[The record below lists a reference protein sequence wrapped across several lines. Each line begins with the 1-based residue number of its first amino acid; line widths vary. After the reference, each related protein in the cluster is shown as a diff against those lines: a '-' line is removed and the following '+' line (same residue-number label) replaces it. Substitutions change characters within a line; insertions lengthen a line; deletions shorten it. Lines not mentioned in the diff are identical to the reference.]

1 MCLDCRAG
9 IAAIAAIAALAC
21 RSCGSKGGGE
31 DRREGERKEK
41 KQQNPVATWDV
52 RKAKLSTLDK
62 VPFPLV
68 DRKETKSL
76 LQSVILGKALPTFV
90 SFVVAIEDIRAPA
103 HSSCEAGTFAKICLQ
118 LKGHEES
125 QTALENLEKEKN
137 ILEDAW
143 QVSRP
148 RVASMV
154 LS

>member
-1 MCLDCRAG
+1 MTSFAWTVGLGLLRSPHLPAG
-9 IAAIAAIAALAC
+9 PDPKAAAKTAAKV
-21 RSCGSKGGGE
+21 KG
-31 DRREGERKEK
+31 K
-41 KQQNPVATWDV
+41 KKSQQNPVATWDV

-90 SFVVAIEDIRAPA
+90 SFVVAIKDIRAPA